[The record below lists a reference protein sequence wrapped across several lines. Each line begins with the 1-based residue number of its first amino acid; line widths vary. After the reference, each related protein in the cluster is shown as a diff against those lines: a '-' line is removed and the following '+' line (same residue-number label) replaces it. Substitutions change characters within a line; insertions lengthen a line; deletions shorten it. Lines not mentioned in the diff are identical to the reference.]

1 MSATPR
7 ANDGRVTPMD
17 HNPMMEIEMTKTTA
31 KTNSAAASYF
41 DQIQQAFE
49 NVQSKVEVPA
59 AARDFVKRGAST
71 AKERAESVHAGV
83 AKLTGGAEKVATS
96 FVGGYANFAR
106 GLLDM
111 TLANVQ
117 HTLATVEKVAGAQSF
132 NEAIQIQADFVR
144 ENASANLERV
154 RGAAETA
161 RTTVLDGAK
170 TVQAELSKLYSFDK
184 KAA

>member
-1 MSATPR
+1 
-7 ANDGRVTPMD
+7 
-17 HNPMMEIEMTKTTA
+17 MTKTNG
-31 KTNSAAASYF
+31 KTISAAAGYF
-41 DQIQQAFE
+41 DQIKQTIE
-49 NVQSKVEVPA
+49 NVQSKIEVPA

-83 AKLTGGAEKVATS
+83 VKLTDGAEKLATS
-96 FVGGYANFAR
+96 FVGGYGNFTR

-117 HTLATVEKVAGAQSF
+117 HTLATVEKVAGAQSL
-132 NEAIQIQADFVR
+132 NEAVQIQADFIR
-144 ENASANLERV
+144 ESASANLERV

-161 RTTVLDGAK
+161 KTVVVDGAK
-170 TVQAELSKLYSFDK
+170 TVQAELSKVYSFDA